1 MRWVSLIFWLILC
14 FAVAGV
20 SGLWTASAVPGWYAT
35 LVRPTFAPPNWLFG
49 PVWTV
54 LYAMMAIAAW
64 QVWRSPVSPGRTY
77 GVLLFL
83 LQLALNFCWTLVF
96 FHFHAIGL
104 ALVEIVMLWAA
115 IFGTILVFARISRL
129 SAWLLAPYLGWVS
142 FATLLNAGFW
152 RLN

>member
-1 MRWVSLIFWLILC
+1 
-14 FAVAGV
+14 
-20 SGLWTASAVPGWYAT
+20 
-35 LVRPTFAPPNWLFG
+35 
-49 PVWTV
+49 
-54 LYAMMAIAAW
+54 
-64 QVWRSPVSPGRTY
+64 
-77 GVLLFL
+77 VLLFL